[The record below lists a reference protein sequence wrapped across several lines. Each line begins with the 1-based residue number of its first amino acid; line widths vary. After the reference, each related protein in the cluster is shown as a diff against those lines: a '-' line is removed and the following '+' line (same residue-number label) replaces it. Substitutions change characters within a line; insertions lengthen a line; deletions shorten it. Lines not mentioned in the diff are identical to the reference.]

1 MKTTRASQAARFI
14 LIASALLLPS
24 VSLLPLGGL
33 YLWEKGYLLWW
44 ALAASAL
51 VFAMFA
57 WQRWLLATPEVE
69 KIAPPEAGITNEP
82 NPTWTE
88 AEQSAWADVQ
98 GIAARVD
105 PDKLT
110 QWSDLSD
117 VAHYI
122 VNTVA
127 RRLHPTRQ
135 DALWQ
140 FTMPEALAIT
150 ERVSQRLGRF
160 IEDSIPFGDRLTVAQ
175 VMTVYSWRNAADL
188 AEKVYD
194 IWRIARLANP
204 ATAVT
209 NEAREHLSK
218 AMLAWGKEHVTR
230 RVAQTFVLEVGRA
243 AIDLYG
249 GRLKVSRE
257 DILENRITT
266 SSLVV
271 SGTGGHGTPLTIL
284 VAGNAVGR
292 IPRIATSL
300 LRMRDARADDIA
312 AFVRGDTNVSSAP
325 TLPAIAVKSASER
338 WQQKQQT
345 SALLKDI
352 RGVDIVFWIMN
363 GNDVPD
369 EDRLKALASASHAA
383 VGTLPVVVPVIFI
396 SPAESGRD
404 MTAFSIAVRSEYR
417 GHVAEPIAIIADPAD
432 PTRDQKALWQAIVDA
447 GTEASRGRFARELEE
462 IRNRSNWP
470 GAARQAAGA
479 VRSLAR
485 SVIGRALGKSS

>member
-24 VSLLPLGGL
+24 ISLLPLGGL

-88 AEQSAWADVQ
+88 VEKTAWADVQ
-98 GIAARVD
+98 GIAAKID

-110 QWSDLSD
+110 EWSDLSD

-160 IEDSIPFGDRLTVAQ
+160 IEESIPFGDRLTVAQ

-194 IWRIARLANP
+194 VWRIARLANP

-209 NEAREHLSK
+209 HEAREHLSK

-230 RVAQTFVLEVGRA
+230 RIAQTFVLEVGRA

-249 GRLKVSRE
+249 GRLKISRE

-266 SSLVV
+266 ASLVRLG
-271 SGTGGHGTPLTIL
+271 SGGHDTPLTVL

-292 IPRIATSL
+292 IPRIAAAL
-300 LRMRDARADDIA
+300 QRMRDARADDIA
-312 AFVRGDTNVSSAP
+312 AFVRGDTNITAAP
-325 TLPAIAVKSASER
+325 TLPAIAIKPASER

-345 SALLKDI
+345 TALIKDM
-352 RGVDIVFWIMN
+352 RGADIVFWIMN
-363 GNDVPD
+363 GNDVPGP
-369 EDRLKALASASHAA
+369 DRLSALAAASHAA

-396 SPAESGRD
+396 SPAEAGRD
-404 MTAFSIAVRSEYR
+404 MSAFSVAVRSEYR
-417 GHVAEPIAIIADPAD
+417 GNVAQPITIIADPAD
-432 PTRDQKALWQAIVDA
+432 TRRDEKVLWQGIIDA
-447 GTEASRGRFARELEE
+447 STEASRGRFARELEA
-462 IRNRSNWP
+462 IRNRRNWP
-470 GAARQAAGA
+470 GAARQAASA
-479 VRSLAR
+479 VRSLAL
-485 SVIGRALGKSS
+485 SVIGRALGKGS